1 MIDLRNEQLVAPKA
15 AARLMPGRNG
25 RPMAVT
31 TIYRHMFKGS
41 KGYYLEHV
49 RVGGLVYTSIEAI
62 ERFVAALTAL
72 DAARMGPAPAPTG
85 AAAAAADRAV
95 RRGDDLV
102 EARLMAA
109 GL

>member
-15 AARLMPGRNG
+15 AAKLMPGRNG

-41 KGYYLEHV
+41 KGHHLEHV
-49 RVGGLVYTSIEAI
+49 RVGGLVYTSVEAI

-85 AAAAAADRAV
+85 AASAAADRAAQ
-95 RRGDDLV
+95 RRNEVV
-102 EARLMAA
+102 EDRLMAA